1 MLPEQKNEAR
11 RNSGVF
17 VFAVETVFR
26 DFLKFVFRLKLIF
39 FGIVLIS
46 KMIFK
51 NKKKYY
57 FHAFPSKKHFKIQPL
72 PYSKTLSKLVKLP
85 IVFFLLSYFSLLF
98 SAGIGCPSVLSP
110 QNLSN
115 AFFSEQGYYLHHQ

>member
-11 RNSGVF
+11 RNYGVF
-17 VFAVETVFR
+17 VFSVETVFR

-39 FGIVLIS
+39 FCIVLIS
-46 KMIFK
+46 KMIFFK
-51 NKKKYY
+51 NIYY
-57 FHAFPSKKHFKIQPL
+57 FHAFLSKKHFKIQPL
-72 PYSKTLSKLVKLP
+72 PHSKTLSKLVKHP
-85 IVFFLLSYFSLLF
+85 IVFFLLSYFFLLF